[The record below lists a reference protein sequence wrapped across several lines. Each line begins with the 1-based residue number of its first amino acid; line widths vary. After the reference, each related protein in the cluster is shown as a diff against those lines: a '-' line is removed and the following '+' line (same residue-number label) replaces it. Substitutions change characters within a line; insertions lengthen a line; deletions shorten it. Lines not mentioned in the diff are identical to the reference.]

1 MRASSPHAKL
11 QPEANHKGLP
21 CLNTTRSE
29 SKAIWIRAGMRN
41 IMANY
46 RIYLSVI
53 LASIVVIGIV
63 AAAARYLREINTV
76 REALNNLGSQVVETD
91 CGPIEYARI
100 GEGYPV
106 LVVHG
111 DMGGFDQGLML
122 ANQVIDRGYQ
132 VVSVSRFGYLRTPM
146 PAEVNV
152 TRQADAHGCLLDA
165 LGIQQA
171 AVFAFSAGATSSI
184 RFAARYPERVSALIL
199 HCPAAPGKVK
209 VSSPPRAIFDTLMR
223 SDFVYWAFITYLR
236 PYRIVGVPRGF
247 ALTPEFEAEAK
258 DILAKTL
265 PLSERMD
272 GFMFDTYGAQ
282 PEFYESISQ
291 TSPYPLDQIE
301 TPVLLI
307 NAADDPYAVPENV
320 RGLAG
325 KLPNARLYVVPD
337 GGHPLLGHSEE
348 VKAEIT
354 QFLRSKVTVLKS
366 SH

>member
-1 MRASSPHAKL
+1 MAKF
-11 QPEANHKGLP
+11 
-21 CLNTTRSE
+21 
-29 SKAIWIRAGMRN
+29 WIGFG
-41 IMANY
+41 I
-46 RIYLSVI
+46 I
-53 LASIVVIGIV
+53 LIGIALVGIV
-63 AAAARYLREINTV
+63 AVMARYFREIRAAREQL
-76 REALNNLGSQVVETD
+76 AHLGSQVIETD
-91 CGPIEYARI
+91 CGPIEYAVV

-111 DMGGFDQGLML
+111 DLGGFDQGLMQTHL
-122 ANQVIDRGYQ
+122 IDVGFQVI
-132 VVSVSRFGYLRTPM
+132 SASRFGYLRTPM
-146 PAEVNV
+146 PAEVSV
-152 TRQADAHGCLLDA
+152 TRQADAHACLLDA

-184 RFAARYPERVSALIL
+184 RFAARHPERVSALIL
-199 HCPAAPGKVK
+199 LCPAAPGKVK

-223 SDFVYWAFITYLR
+223 SDFVYWAFITYFR
-236 PYRIVGVPRGF
+236 PYRIVGVPKGF
-247 ALTPEFEAEAK
+247 VLTPEFEAEVK

-272 GFMFDTYGAQ
+272 GFIFDTYGDQ
-282 PEFYESISQ
+282 PEFHESISE
-291 TSPYPLDQIE
+291 TSPYPLGEIE

-320 RGLAG
+320 RGLAE
-325 KLPNARLYVVPD
+325 KFPNARLYVVPD

-354 QFLRSKVTVLKS
+354 QFLRSNVTVLNS